1 MDAELKAYLDD
12 MRREMGGIKRE
23 MGDIKGEMG
32 DMRREMGDIKRE
44 MGDIKREM
52 GDIKREMGD
61 MKRDLMAHTEEVET
75 RLLTEFWKWARTSDA
90 RYRQSHSMVE
100 AMDHRVQVVED
111 RVAELERK
119 RAS

>member
-1 MDAELKAYLDD
+1 V
-12 MRREMGGIKRE
+12 
-23 MGDIKGEMG
+23 GDIKLEV
-32 DMRREMGDIKRE
+32 GDIKLE
-44 MGDIKREM
+44 VGDIKLEVGDIKREM